1 MAESIRVRRRRIRR
15 TCDPSPCHLRR
26 EAMNELAPHFES
38 MLTAIQADA
47 RYLSNIDWGQPRS
60 GHPEGSVRSH
70 IAELER
76 NLNRLR
82 HKLTDLEIA
91 KLRVLIHVHDTFK
104 AEAAEG
110 VPIAD
115 PHSHASLARSF
126 LAEFCDD
133 EEMLT
138 IVQYHDEPYALWL
151 QSRSKRG
158 LNLQRFETLMLNITD
173 WTLFLAFNIVDGC
186 TSGKSGEPVRWLFE
200 RVWDRIDSRVTIDD
214 LP

>member
-1 MAESIRVRRRRIRR
+1 MNQLAARYESI
-15 TCDPSPCHLRR
+15 
-26 EAMNELAPHFES
+26 
-38 MLTAIQADA
+38 LTAIQADS
-47 RYLSNIDWGQPRS
+47 RYLSNIDWGQPRN

-76 NLNRLR
+76 NLKRLK

-115 PHSHASLARSF
+115 PNSHASLARSF

-133 EEMLT
+133 DQMLT

-151 QSRSKRG
+151 QQRSKRG
-158 LNLQRFETLMLNITD
+158 LNPQRFEALMQKITE

-186 TSGKSGEPVRWLFE
+186 TSGKNGDPVRWFFEQVWE
-200 RVWDRIDSRVTIDD
+200 RVDSRVTIDD
-214 LP
+214 VPNQPQI